1 MQSDLPSLLDLQHA
15 FANALRNAG
24 DGRASSSV
32 TAGALAPQDRVGIY
46 RNTSTATLVAALRL
60 SYPAVQAL
68 VGPEF
73 FEGAARLFI
82 EAEPPRSAWLDAY
95 GEGYPD
101 FLARLPEA
109 AAIPYLPDVA
119 RLDWAVNSV
128 LHAPDAMPLDLG
140 RLAELDMAVAG
151 EICFVAHPAVRLVQ
165 ADSPVDVIWRAV
177 LMRDDRA
184 LGLVDLASGPV
195 SLLVRRASAGIDVD
209 RIHAWQW
216 QFAGALLAGAP
227 LHIALGAA
235 SPADAHAWLAPLL
248 CAGCFTG
255 FGPAPC
261 A

>member
-73 FEGAARLFI
+73 FEGTARLFI

-95 GEGYPD
+95 GEGYPV

-109 AAIPYLPDVA
+109 AAIPYVPDVA

-151 EICFVAHPAVRLVQ
+151 EICFVAHPA
-165 ADSPVDVIWRAV
+165 
-177 LMRDDRA
+177 
-184 LGLVDLASGPV
+184 
-195 SLLVRRASAGIDVD
+195 RRPG
-209 RIHAWQW
+209 
-216 QFAGALLAGAP
+216 AGACRPCIGPGQPAGAP
-227 LHIALGAA
+227 GIRRHRRRPDPCLAMAIRRGLAGRR
-235 SPADAHAWLAPLL
+235 STAHRTWRCLA
-248 CAGCFTG
+248 G
-255 FGPAPC
+255 
-261 A
+261 